1 MGSPGVYLNVVCL
14 CGLLLYRVTVDVCC
28 MFQGQRSGLKVMAG
42 LGLVL
47 YYKGN
52 FFFCGQK
59 DKITSE
65 SIKLIKK

>member
-28 MFQGQRSGLKVMAG
+28 MFQGQRSGLKVMTG

-52 FFFCGQK
+52 FLFVARK
-59 DKITSE
+59 TK
-65 SIKLIKK
+65 